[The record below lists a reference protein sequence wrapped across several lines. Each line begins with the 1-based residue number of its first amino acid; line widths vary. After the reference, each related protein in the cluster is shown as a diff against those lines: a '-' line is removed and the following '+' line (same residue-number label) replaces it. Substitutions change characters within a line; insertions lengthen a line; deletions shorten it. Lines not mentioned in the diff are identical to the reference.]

1 MNSTTNA
8 LRMTFMT
15 KIPTQEDIDRTC
27 NDLAEKLATSE
38 ASRNDV
44 KIALVDVLEEAL
56 QGQTCICNKS
66 LTLSYYILHKHAFNN
81 LFYSFPSDIM
91 QYEAD
96 QNMVFN
102 YLMVSGLAAATDL
115 FEKNGTG
122 MTGGKFF
129 IQYY

>member
-27 NDLAEKLATSE
+27 NDLAEKLGTSE

-56 QGQTCICNKS
+56 QGQTCVCNKII
-66 LTLSYYILHKHAFNN
+66 TPFFYIA
-81 LFYSFPSDIM
+81 
-91 QYEAD
+91 
-96 QNMVFN
+96 
-102 YLMVSGLAAATDL
+102 LAHL
-115 FEKNGTG
+115 
-122 MTGGKFF
+122 
-129 IQYY
+129 

>member
-56 QGQTCICNKS
+56 QG
-66 LTLSYYILHKHAFNN
+66 
-81 LFYSFPSDIM
+81 
-91 QYEAD
+91 
-96 QNMVFN
+96 
-102 YLMVSGLAAATDL
+102 
-115 FEKNGTG
+115 
-122 MTGGKFF
+122 
-129 IQYY
+129 

>member
-56 QGQTCICNKS
+56 QGQTCVCNKIFTPFYFIYCPGTS
-66 LTLSYYILHKHAFNN
+66 LIT
-81 LFYSFPSDIM
+81 
-91 QYEAD
+91 
-96 QNMVFN
+96 
-102 YLMVSGLAAATDL
+102 
-115 FEKNGTG
+115 
-122 MTGGKFF
+122 
-129 IQYY
+129 

>member
-1 MNSTTNA
+1 MLYLSNFEFSGSPFETLEALRATLEEEMNSTTNA

-56 QGQTCICNKS
+56 QG
-66 LTLSYYILHKHAFNN
+66 
-81 LFYSFPSDIM
+81 
-91 QYEAD
+91 
-96 QNMVFN
+96 
-102 YLMVSGLAAATDL
+102 
-115 FEKNGTG
+115 
-122 MTGGKFF
+122 
-129 IQYY
+129 